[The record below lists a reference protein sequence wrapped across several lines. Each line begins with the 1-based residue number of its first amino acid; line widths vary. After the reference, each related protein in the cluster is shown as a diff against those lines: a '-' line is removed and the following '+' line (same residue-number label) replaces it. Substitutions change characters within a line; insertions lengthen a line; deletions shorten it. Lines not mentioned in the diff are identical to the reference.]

1 MNSKTILAISLTAAF
16 MVSTMGMAYAAGHV
30 FLDGPPVVETKT
42 NAKATNDRIKV
53 HIDVTADIPVA
64 KEAGAFGYGIFT
76 GGGSNNVLVLVTHP
90 GITDSNHQDPKSGFH
105 THVLDV
111 IDPTDACTN
120 GFEAEVD
127 LASSG
132 MNKGFD
138 LDADWEIDGK
148 TAWIGFTPTKRL
160 NDTTTVDAVK
170 SFTISPVFDGPT
182 LTNLCLDVKNTS
194 P

>member
-1 MNSKTILAISLTAAF
+1 MNTKTILAISIAAAF
-16 MVSTMGMAYAAGHV
+16 MVSTMGVAYAAGHV
-30 FLDGPPVVETKT
+30 LFDGPPVVDTKT
-42 NAKATNDRIKV
+42 NPKGTNDRIKV
-53 HIDVTADIPVA
+53 HIDVMAPIPLDGSG
-64 KEAGAFGYGIFT
+64 GAFGYGIFT
-76 GGGSNNVLVLVTHP
+76 GGGDNNVLVLVTHL
-90 GITDSNHQDPKSGFH
+90 GIDDSDHEDPTSGFH
-105 THVLDV
+105 THVLDLKA
-111 IDPTDACTN
+111 ITSDCT
-120 GFEAEVD
+120 GFDGEVD
-127 LASSG
+127 LEGSG